1 MSMLKERNVTL
12 TFGQRILKAIEVWK
26 KLIKVPIQH
35 RNQMVRAW
43 LAGYEQ
49 AETLGTPHPINLVDR
64 GLGILIPYM
73 VMSNPKVLVS
83 TERLDLRPFAWT
95 TELAF
100 NHLFK
105 EIKFAKNTLRPAVR
119 DSLLGMAIVKTGLAT
134 EWQIEAFGH
143 LHDVGQVYADVV
155 DLEDY
160 IGDPSARTFEGF
172 ELEGNIYR
180 IPVDIAR
187 DLYPKHADHISAQ
200 FHLYGEDESL
210 DRITKSDLANE
221 QYNTLKEWTE
231 LADIWLPDEGMVVTI
246 NPHDSRGKIYRSWEW
261 DGPEGGPFDK
271 LYYKEIPGTPI
282 ALPPVWSWLDMD
294 TAINVVVNKI
304 RKQAEAQKTILT
316 YEGESTQD
324 ANRIANAADRQA
336 VQVQHRDG
344 VRLFEFPGIDS
355 SAYTWISYLE
365 SQYSIQGQNLYTMG
379 GRNVQAGT
387 LGQEQMLLA
396 NASKSVDDMVQQ
408 FYEFT
413 ASIANKI
420 SWYFW
425 TDPLIVVPQVK
436 RIEGYGSIEVVFD
449 RAGQEGDFWDYNF
462 DIEPYSMQRLN
473 PHMEYQRL
481 ITLLSQWVL
490 PTAQIAAQQG
500 IHIDIPAATAQLAK
514 HLQLRNVGDWFKPAV
529 PMKVHLNPYQPQLG
543 MIKPENGAIQDG
555 RTGLMGA
562 ESRIQNLIQQQARA
576 GGQSSTQVG

>member
-1 MSMLKERNVTL
+1 MSTLGERNVKL
-12 TFGQRILKAIEVWK
+12 NFGQRILRAIEVWK
-26 KLIKVPIQH
+26 KMIKVPLKH
-35 RNQMVRAW
+35 RNTMVEAW
-43 LAGYEQ
+43 LAGYFKDEK
-49 AETLGTPHPINLVDR
+49 LGTPHPINLIDR

-73 VMSNPKVLVS
+73 VMSNPKLLVS
-83 TERLDLRPFAWT
+83 TDRLDLRPFAWT

-100 NHLFK
+100 NHLMK

-119 DSLLGMAIVKTGLAT
+119 DSLLGMGIVKTGIAK
-134 EWQIEAFGH
+134 EWQIEIFGH
-143 LHDVGQVYADVV
+143 LHDVGQVYADTV

-160 IGDPSARTFEGF
+160 IGDPSAKTFEGF

-180 IPVDIAR
+180 IPVEVAR
-187 DLYPKHADHISAQ
+187 DLYPKQADHISAQ
-200 FHLYGEDESL
+200 FHLYGENEAL
-210 DRITKSDLANE
+210 DQVAKPDLANE

-231 LADIWLPDEGMVVTI
+231 LADIWIPDENLVITI
-246 NPHDSRGKIYRSWEW
+246 NPHDPRGKIYNSWQW
-261 DGPEGGPFDK
+261 DGPEGGPYDK
-271 LYYKEIPGTPI
+271 LYYKEIPGTPL

-344 VRLFEFPGIDS
+344 VKLFEFPGIDAA
-355 SAYTWISYLE
+355 AYDWIQYLE

-379 GRNVQAGT
+379 GRNVQADT
-387 LGQEQMLLA
+387 LGQEQMLMA

-408 FYEFT
+408 VYDFT
-413 ASIANKI
+413 TSIARKI

-425 TDPLIVVPQVK
+425 TDPLITVPQVK
-436 RIEGYGSIEVVFD
+436 RIDGYGSIEVVFD

-462 DIEPYSMQRLN
+462 EIEPYSMQRLN
-473 PHMEYQRL
+473 PNMEYQRL
-481 ITLLSQWVL
+481 LTLLSQWVL

-500 IHIDIPAATAQLAK
+500 MQIDIPAATAQLAK

-529 PMKVHLNPYQPQLG
+529 PMGVQMNPYQPQLG
-543 MIKPENGAIQDG
+543 QMKPDNGAMQDG
-555 RTGLMGA
+555 RTGMMGA
-562 ESRIQNLIQQQARA
+562 SSRNQNLIQQQARQ
-576 GGQSSTQVG
+576 GGQSSAQV